1 MILAIVLQAP
11 LAVFVIVGFAT
22 TFDNVKKRFFFGE
35 MTSNQ
40 EVPILNQF
48 DGDMQALEEGGVII
62 DGKEPRH
69 GINLEISP
77 YGPKGGRRKK
87 NRLFTVRLTVRGW
100 EVGQPR
106 RP

>member
-1 MILAIVLQAP
+1 MAI
-11 LAVFVIVGFAT
+11 FVIVGFAT

-62 DGKEPRH
+62 DAKEPIWKFLH
-69 GINLEISP
+69 MDQSKQEL
-77 YGPKGGRRKK
+77 
-87 NRLFTVRLTVRGW
+87 LFTKGLKRKVIS
-100 EVGQPR
+100 
-106 RP
+106 

>member
-1 MILAIVLQAP
+1 MILAIVLQPP
-11 LAVFVIVGFAT
+11 LAIFVIVGFAT

-77 YGPKGGRRKK
+77 YGPKQTSSRAFIYKGRGKESHQ
-87 NRLFTVRLTVRGW
+87 LV
-100 EVGQPR
+100 
-106 RP
+106 

>member
-1 MILAIVLQAP
+1 MILAIVLQAS
-11 LAVFVIVGFAT
+11 LAIFVIVGFAT

-48 DGDMQALEEGGVII
+48 DGDMQALKEGGVII

-69 GINLEISP
+69 GINLEMSP
-77 YGPKGGRRKK
+77 YGPKQTSSGAFIHKGA
-87 NRLFTVRLTVRGW
+87 
-100 EVGQPR
+100 
-106 RP
+106 